1 MKQEKKTDD
10 TTPTYQLVE
19 TISSKKRA
27 FDNRRNSDNKFK
39 RIAQS
44 KLCIHITNNG

>member
-19 TISSKKRA
+19 TIPARKGHSTTEEIVTINSKA
-27 FDNRRNSDNKFK
+27 
-39 RIAQS
+39 
-44 KLCIHITNNG
+44 